1 MSNTIELFEKP
12 FMLTG
17 ENIDPRNIDFT
28 FYTQEKVTRNPDD
41 TPAMKEYY
49 MNYDINTDTFSNLAV
64 RCTYTYETTP
74 TNRRIED
81 IEWFFDDGTVG
92 TTRQLVQVHETE

>member
-1 MSNTIELFEKP
+1 MSNTIELFEKA

-17 ENIDPRNIDFT
+17 QNIDPRNIDFT
-28 FYTQEKVTRNPDD
+28 FYTQEKVTSNPDQ

-49 MNYDINTDTFSNLAV
+49 MSYDIGTDTFSDLAV

-74 TNRRIED
+74 IIRRIED
-81 IEWFFDDGTVG
+81 IEWFFDDDTLGVTK
-92 TTRQLVQVHETE
+92 QLVRVQE